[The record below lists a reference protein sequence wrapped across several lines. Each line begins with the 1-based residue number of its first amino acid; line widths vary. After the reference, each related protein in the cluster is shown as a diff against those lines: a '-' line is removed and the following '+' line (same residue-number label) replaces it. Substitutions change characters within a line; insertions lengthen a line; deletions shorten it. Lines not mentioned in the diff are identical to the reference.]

1 MKLCSRLDEGRVATL
16 FGITWITTCWMVITG
31 CQTLPPPLHLEVDP
45 FIGTGG
51 HGHTYPGA
59 TSPFGMV
66 QLSPDTR
73 LDGWDGCGGYH
84 FTDTVVYGFSHT
96 HLQGTGVSDYGDILV
111 MPCTKFGKGDT
122 WRDMYKSRL
131 NKATEEAH
139 AGWYACDLVDQN
151 IHVELTTTPRTGI
164 HRYSLREQ
172 DTLTLMVDLDHR
184 DALVHYSIEPRG
196 TRTVVGHR
204 VSQNWAQEQHVYF
217 AMKFDRDFVWEDQ
230 MMEIVR
236 ADTLADGSIR
246 QVMMMVPVF
255 KLDFGMVEALNVH
268 VGISFCDIDG
278 ALHNLE
284 SEAIHGFD
292 FEAYAMDN
300 RRRWDDQLGR
310 VTIDGGSASD
320 RTVFYTALYHATTAP
335 NLASDVDG
343 RYRGTDLQVHALQP
357 EEGEH
362 YTVFSLWDTYRAL
375 HPLLAWIEPQRTR
388 DMIRTMLRMYRDGGQ
403 LPVWELAANYTG
415 CMIGYHSV
423 PVMVDATS
431 WGIEGW
437 DEDVALE
444 AMIQAADSMHLGL
457 DAYANL
463 GYIPSDHEHESVSK
477 TLEYAFDDACIAR
490 HARRVGNTA
499 VAARFERR
507 AAQWKNLVHPETK
520 FIQPKRQGAWIE
532 GFDPREVNFN
542 YTEANGWQYLFAVPH
557 DVEGQR
563 DLMGGDEAYLHRLDD
578 LFQAPIQTTGR
589 VQPDITGL
597 IGQYAHGNEP
607 SHHVAYLSSYAGAPS
622 TTASRVRQ
630 ICENFYTA
638 KPDGLCG
645 NEDCGQMSAWFVWS
659 ALGMYP
665 VEPGSGQVVL
675 GSPMFPRVV
684 IAPAGATASTEIRAR
699 GLNDRAIYPT
709 AIRWHEAD
717 GRSSSVLKQSYLTT
731 TQLRQGGMLEVLMA
745 STPDPLF
752 GKQESDRPHS
762 SWTAQG
768 FVPVPAFEAPRSFR
782 DSSTWV
788 ALQHLDS
795 TAVLQWSDDAGQTWN
810 PAAHPWEVH
819 TTSALWGRAIVGQD
833 TSAVVGHEITRVDHQ
848 WILTLDSPADNQYTA
863 GGPDALIDGLK
874 GGMDFRTGEWQGH
887 WGHDV
892 VATLDLGSMHDVRS
906 MKISALQDIK
916 PWIWSPKRVLFSTS
930 SDGVDFDVVQIAR
943 SNLDEDDWNVQRET
957 FVCDLPVTTR
967 YIQIHA
973 EGRGPIPSWHLG
985 SGNDRWM
992 FLDEIVL
999 DLKN

>member
-1 MKLCSRLDEGRVATL
+1 MKPFDHLWKGRV
-16 FGITWITTCWMVITG
+16 GIPIGIAWFVACYGGMTG
-31 CQTLPPPLHLEVDP
+31 CQTLPQPLHLEVNP

-84 FTDTVVYGFSHT
+84 YTDSVVYGFSHT

-111 MPCTKFGKGDT
+111 MPCTKFGPGDT
-122 WRDMYKSRL
+122 WRDMYQSRL
-131 NKATEEAH
+131 NKATEKAH
-139 AGWYACDLVDQN
+139 AGWYSCDLVDQN
-151 IHVELTTTPRTGI
+151 IHVELTTTPRMGI

-196 TRTVVGHR
+196 SRTVVGHR

-217 AMKFDRDFVWEDQ
+217 ALKFDRDFVWEDQ
-230 MMEIVR
+230 MMEIER
-236 ADTLADGSIR
+236 IDTLAEGSIR
-246 QVMMMVPVF
+246 QIMRMVPVF
-255 KLDFGMVEALNVH
+255 KLDFGMVETLNVQA
-268 VGISFCDIDG
+268 GISFCDIEG
-278 ALHNLE
+278 ALRNLE

-292 FEAYAMDN
+292 FDAYAMDN
-300 RRRWDDQLGR
+300 RQRWDEQLGR
-310 VTIDGGSASD
+310 VSIEGGSPSD
-320 RTVFYTALYHATTAP
+320 RTVFYTALYHATTVP

-343 RYRGTDLQVHALQP
+343 RYRGTDLQVHALKP
-357 EEGEH
+357 GDGEH

-375 HPLLAWIEPQRTR
+375 HPLLAWIEPERTR

-403 LPVWELAANYTG
+403 LPVWELASNYTG

-423 PVMVDATS
+423 PVMADATS

-437 DEDVALE
+437 DERLALE
-444 AMIQAADSMHLGL
+444 AMIQAADSLHLGL
-457 DAYANL
+457 DAYASL

-490 HARRVGNTA
+490 HARRVGDTL
-499 VAARFERR
+499 VATRFERR
-507 AAQWKNLVHPETK
+507 ATHWKNLVHPETK

-542 YTEANGWQYLFAVPH
+542 FTEANGWQYLFAVPH
-557 DVEGQR
+557 DIEGQR
-563 DLMGGDEAYLHRLDD
+563 DLMGGDDAYLQRLDD

-607 SHHVAYLSSYAGAPS
+607 SHHVAYLPSYAGEPS
-622 TTASRVRQ
+622 ATASRVRQ
-630 ICENFYTA
+630 ICREFYTA
-638 KPDGLCG
+638 EPDGLCG
-645 NEDCGQMSAWFVWS
+645 NEDCGQMSAWYVWS

-684 IAPAGATASTEIRAR
+684 IAPAGGNATTEIRAR

-709 AIRWHEAD
+709 AIRWHESG
-717 GRSSSVLKQSYLTT
+717 GRSSSVIKQSYLTT
-731 TQLRQGGMLEVLMA
+731 TQLRTGGMLEVLMA
-745 STPDPLF
+745 STPDPMF
-752 GKQESDRPHS
+752 GRAESDRPHS
-762 SWTAQG
+762 SWIAQG
-768 FVPVPAFEAPRSFR
+768 SVPVPAFEAPRSFR
-782 DSSTWV
+782 DSTAWV

-795 TAVLQWSDDAGQTWN
+795 SAVLQWSDDAGQTWN
-810 PAAHPWEVH
+810 PAYDPWAVH
-819 TTSALWGRAIVGQD
+819 VSSVLWGRAIVGKD
-833 TSAVVGHEITRVDHQ
+833 TSSVVSHEITRVDHQ
-848 WILTLDSPADNQYTA
+848 WVLTLDAPADNQYTA
-863 GGPDALIDGLK
+863 GGSDALIDGLR
-874 GGMDFRTGEWQGH
+874 GGIDFRTGEWQGH

-892 VATLDLGSMHDVRS
+892 VATLDLGSLEEVNS
-906 MKISALQDIK
+906 MEISALQDIK
-916 PWIWSPKRVLFSTS
+916 PWIWSPKRVLFSAS
-930 SDGVDFDVVQIAR
+930 SDGVDFDLVHIAQ
-943 SNLDEDDWNVQRET
+943 SHLDEDDWNVQRET
-957 FVCDLPVTTR
+957 FVCDQPVTTR
-967 YIQIHA
+967 YIQIQA
-973 EGRGPIPSWHLG
+973 EGRGPIPAWHLG